1 MLCWLQ
7 SMHTTT
13 ATGETAKSTEP
24 FTSELQALLIEA
36 EGAEGVEEA
45 GSSVFE
51 AMEERLQAVK
61 ARFVRM
67 YKA

>member
-1 MLCWLQ
+1 
-7 SMHTTT
+7 MHTTT

-24 FTSELQALLIEA
+24 FTSELQALLIEAEEA